1 MRVFFYL
8 VIIGIIIISLYSLF
22 LYRNKNSNNNGNSN
36 LSKLEKFGDIPDKP
50 VITSLDFNNG
60 TLNLSWNKPTS
71 TTNITGYVIMI
82 RKNNDIDNSLFM
94 NFSSNI
100 DCDNCSYTINNLNLD
115 SNTDYG
121 VSIMGVNTIGT
132 GIPSTILNFQTPEIT
147 LPPTLPPILQ
157 QTDSQ
162 SIMNNPI
169 QTTMPTIFQEDKI
182 KLAEEQRKNYLN
194 DELQNMISRANGI
207 YEINQDNL
215 TYPDISIDDV
225 KKSIHTIN
233 DSVKNDLQE
242 YRLNIHLLNSKNS
255 K

>member
-8 VIIGIIIISLYSLF
+8 IIIGIIIVSLYSLF
-22 LYRNKNSNNNGNSN
+22 LYRNNSNNNSN

-50 VITSLDFNNG
+50 VITSLDFSNG
-60 TLNLSWNKPTS
+60 TLNLIWTKPTS

-82 RKNNDIDNSLFM
+82 RKNNVVDNGLFM
-94 NFSSNI
+94 NFSSNT
-100 DCDNCSYTINNLNLD
+100 DCENCSYTINNLNLD
-115 SNTDYG
+115 NNTNYG
-121 VSIMGVNTIGT
+121 VSVMGVNTIGT
-132 GIPSTILNFQTPEIT
+132 GIPSTVLNFQTPEIT
-147 LPPTLPPILQ
+147 LQPTLPPLLQ

-182 KLAEEQRKNYLN
+182 KLAGEQRKNYLN

-215 TYPDISIDDV
+215 TYPDISINDV
-225 KKSIHTIN
+225 KQSIHTIN

-242 YRLNIHLLNSKNS
+242 YRLNIHLLNSKSS